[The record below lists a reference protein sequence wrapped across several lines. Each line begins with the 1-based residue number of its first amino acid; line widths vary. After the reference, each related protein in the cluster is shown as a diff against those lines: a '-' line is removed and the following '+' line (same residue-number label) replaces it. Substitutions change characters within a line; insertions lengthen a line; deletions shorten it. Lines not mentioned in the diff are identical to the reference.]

1 MDSIEDK
8 EFSLAL
14 QINNFKAALVE
25 FDKLVEQTTA
35 QKKDERAGLFIPKEG
50 KMDDY
55 REVHLELLIRTG
67 RCFRSS
73 EKSSLV

>member
-1 MDSIEDK
+1 MDARDDK
-8 EFSLAL
+8 EFNLTL

-35 QKKDERAGLFIPKEG
+35 QKKEERAGLFISKEG

-55 REVHLELLIRTG
+55 REVQRELLIRTG

-73 EKSSLV
+73 EKNSLV